1 MGDMVADDLSKNK
14 LDEVQAALPEG
25 KDISCKV
32 SRVLL
37 DWLTKPRVSME
48 LGREILREL
57 KGSSEAEVQIGV
69 SYRTAATELGAVFH
83 KNG

>member
-1 MGDMVADDLSKNK
+1 M
-14 LDEVQAALPEG
+14 
-25 KDISCKV
+25 
-32 SRVLL
+32 LL